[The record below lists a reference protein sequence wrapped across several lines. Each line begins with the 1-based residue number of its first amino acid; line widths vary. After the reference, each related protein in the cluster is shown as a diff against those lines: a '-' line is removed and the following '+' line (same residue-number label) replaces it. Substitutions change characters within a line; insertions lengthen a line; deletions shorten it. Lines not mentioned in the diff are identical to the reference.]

1 MLKYSSWIASEA
13 DFGDV
18 CPEFFKAVSV
28 KKGLKKASLSLTST
42 GVYVA
47 EINGERVS
55 YLFAPGCTDYITRL
69 QYQTY
74 DVTTLLKEG
83 ENSLSVLVGNGWF
96 RGGIT
101 RGYGRLITC
110 DKAIIAEL
118 ILEYENDIEVV
129 RSDLSWQV
137 KKSEVLFSDM
147 YNGEIF
153 DANAECDL
161 EPVKF
166 VAYNKAVLIPQE
178 GEEISEQE
186 KFAPVSEFVTPKG
199 ERVLDFGQEITGYV
213 QIDVTAEKGDEI
225 SLSFAEVMDKEGNFY
240 TENYRDAKCI
250 YKYICKD
257 GTQSYKPL
265 TVFYGFRY
273 IRVDNA
279 PENTKFT
286 AIVVHSDMKRTGYL
300 ATSHKKVNQLF
311 SNILWGQKG
320 NFLDIPTDCPQ
331 RDERLGWTGDA
342 EVFAKTSA
350 YQYDVK
356 KFFTKW
362 LNDMAEEQRND
373 GAIPATVPNFVWQNK
388 ISSGA
393 FSAAWGDAAVICPW
407 VLYEMYGDKELLK
420 KHFPMMEK
428 WVNYMQDTTYE
439 RDLWV
444 GHGGLGDW
452 LGLDAKE
459 GSYKGSSD
467 FDFISSAYYKY
478 DLTILAKA
486 SKILDN
492 GKAEFYERLAKRS
505 KDAFIKRFTE
515 CKTQTECVLMLH
527 FDLTD
532 DKPKIAKQLAQMI
545 KDNGDRLTTGFVG
558 TPYLLFALSENGYTD
573 LAYTL
578 LLQEKFPSWLFSV
591 NQGATTIWEHWDG
604 IKEDGTFWSKDM
616 NSFNHYAYGSVAE
629 WVYAVAAGIKIS
641 DEGIEIAPNPDKRLG
656 DLRAEFHSVY
666 GVIKSA
672 WKFEGDDVRYEIEIP
687 VDCDITIDGV
697 TEHKSAGRYAF

>member
-1 MLKYSSWIASEA
+1 MLKYSSWIASQE

-28 KKGLKKASLSLTST
+28 KNGLKKASLSLTST

-74 DVTTLLKEG
+74 DVTALLKEG

-96 RGGIT
+96 RGGIA
-101 RGYGRLITC
+101 RGYGTAIGS

-118 ILEYENDIEVV
+118 ILEYEAEIEVL
-129 RSDLSWQV
+129 RSDLNWQV
-137 KKSEVLFSDM
+137 KKSKVLFSDI
-147 YNGEIF
+147 YDGEIF

-166 VAYNKAVLIPQE
+166 VPYNKAILIPQE
-178 GEEISEQE
+178 GEEIKEQE
-186 KFAPVSEFVTPKG
+186 RFMVASEFVTPKG
-199 ERVLDFGQEITGYV
+199 ERVLDFGQEITGY
-213 QIDVTAEKGDEI
+213 IEIETDAKKGEEI
-225 SLSFAEVMDKEGNFY
+225 NLSFAEVMDKDGNFY

-257 GTQSYKPL
+257 GSQSYKPL

-273 IRVDNA
+273 VRVDNA
-279 PENTKFT
+279 PQNTKFT

-331 RDERLGWTGDA
+331 RNERLGWTGDA
-342 EVFAKTSA
+342 QVFCKTAA

-373 GAIPATVPNFVWQNK
+373 GAIPATVPNYICQNK
-388 ISSGA
+388 INSA
-393 FSAAWGDAAVICPW
+393 TLSAAWGDAAVICPW
-407 VLYEMYGDKELLK
+407 VLFEMYGDKELLQK
-420 KHFPMMEK
+420 QFPMMEK
-428 WVNYMQDTTYE
+428 WVSYMQSTTYE

-452 LGLDAKE
+452 LGLDAEE
-459 GSYKGSSD
+459 GSYKGATD

-505 KDAFIKRFTE
+505 RDAFIKRFSE

-532 DKPKIAKQLAQMI
+532 DKQKIANQLATMI
-545 KDNGDRLTTGFVG
+545 KENGNCLTTGFVG

-578 LLQEKFPSWLFSV
+578 LMQEKFPSWLFSV

-629 WVYAVAAGIKIS
+629 WVYAVAAGIQIS
-641 DEGIEIAPNPDKRLG
+641 EKGIEIAPNPDKRLG
-656 DLRAEFHSVY
+656 DLSAEFHSVY

-687 VDCDITIDGV
+687 ADCKV
-697 TEHKSAGRYAF
+697 TVNGKTEYKKAGKYVL